1 MRFRQ
6 IAPRSGRIWKGAGCL
21 AGMMLGLCLLS
32 GCGGDE
38 ATAQSKKDE
47 ASALVRVAQLKQR
60 PVSRRIIVVGNV
72 TPVRTS
78 VVASGANGVVRFLHD
93 APNEDED
100 GVPTSPVDTLSRPE
114 VEQGQ
119 YVTEGT
125 VLSVLRMETA
135 NSEVAQAEALLEE
148 REANFNAT
156 KDTYPADVAHAEAMK
171 KVAQAVE
178 TNALAKFNRAQSLY
192 AQGAATDAE
201 FEDARERLS
210 AASEARNAAEKKLA
224 SVRGGQEIEQA
235 KASRDAQAAQVKYL
249 TTERDKR
256 TTKAPFGGFIVE
268 MHTYKGQWLSKG
280 DPVATLAKMDEVD
293 VIVNIDQADLPY
305 VELGQTAQVTVE
317 GAVTVK
323 GDPKTHW
330 TGEIV
335 HIVPQSDWEHG
346 SRGFPVV
353 VRIHNEI
360 EDAPGSGTDA
370 TRKIPVLKAGM
381 LATVTIL
388 APEVETLLAHKDA
401 LVRSTEGNA
410 LFIFEPKDKN
420 AQVDPDKPA
429 MGSVRQV
436 WVEPDLG
443 LSEGEYI
450 GIRPS
455 SGQPG
460 GQNLF
465 QPGQW
470 VVTEGGE
477 RLRPI
482 QDNVNALRRIEIDKN
497 SETEAG
503 DDQPD

>member
-6 IAPRSGRIWKGAGCL
+6 IAPRSRQILKWAGCL
-21 AGMMLGLCLLS
+21 AGMFLAVTMLA
-32 GCGGDE
+32 GCGGE
-38 ATAQSKKDE
+38 KAAAQGKKDGPP
-47 ASALVRVAQLKQR
+47 ALVRVAQLKQK
-60 PVSRRIIVVGNV
+60 PISRKIIVVGNV

-78 VVASGANGVVRFLHD
+78 VVASGANGVVKFLHD
-93 APNEDED
+93 APREDDE
-100 GVPTSPVDTLSRPE
+100 GTPVSPSDALALPE

-119 YVTEGT
+119 FVTEGT

-135 NSEVAQAEALLEE
+135 NSEVDQAEALLEE
-148 REANFNAT
+148 RKANFMAT
-156 KDTYPADVAHAEAMK
+156 KDTHPADVAHAEAMIK
-171 KVAQAVE
+171 MAQAVE
-178 TNALAKFNRAQSLY
+178 SNARTKFNRAQNLY
-192 AQGAATDAE
+192 SRGAATDAE
-201 FEDARERLS
+201 FEDARERLT
-210 AASEARNAAEKKLA
+210 AASEALVAAEKKWA
-224 SVRGGQEIEQA
+224 SVKGGQEIEQA

-256 TTKAPFGGFIVE
+256 TTKAPFDGFIVE

-293 VIVNIDQADLPY
+293 VIVNVDQADLPY
-305 VELGQTAQVTVE
+305 VRFGQTAQVMVE
-317 GAVTVK
+317 GAVTAK
-323 GDPKTHW
+323 GEPKTEW

-353 VRIHNEI
+353 VRIHNKI
-360 EDAPGSGTDA
+360 DDAPGAGTDA

-410 LFIFEPKDKN
+410 LFLFEPKDKT
-420 AQVDPDKPA
+420 AQLDPNKPT
-429 MGSVRQV
+429 MGAVRQI

-450 GIRPS
+450 GIRPA

-460 GQNLF
+460 GQNPF
-465 QPGQW
+465 KAGQW

-482 QDNVNALRRIEIDKN
+482 QDNVNALRRIDPS
-497 SETEAG
+497 SETG
-503 DDQPD
+503 GDQPD